1 MANTV
6 AIDVKI
12 NALEAAQSLK
22 ELNQGI
28 KDARNQLAGLEVGSA
43 EFNKLAGAIDDAKD
57 RVEEINRGVEQV
69 GLAGK
74 FSAIAKA
81 GAGIAA
87 GFEVA
92 QGAMAL
98 FGSEGEE
105 VEKALQK
112 VQAAMALAQGL
123 SEISEMGKAFGDL
136 KNIGVGAFNA
146 IKTSITSTGIGAVVV
161 AIGLALAAL
170 MTYWDDI
177 KEAVT
182 GVSEAQK
189 KLSKESMEAYET
201 EKKKLQ
207 AIKDS
212 ENILKLQGKTEKEI
226 LQSKI
231 KQIDA
236 EISKGVIAAQNRVAE
251 LKSQIAMEQKWYTF
265 VNWFATVGTE
275 IILLPWRSAAGIV
288 DLIILQWNTVASAL
302 GKDTLKITTL
312 NEQLTKLRETAAQKV
327 TTFLFD
333 PKKTAEDG
341 AKEIQALEDAQKK
354 LLNERAGYQNNIN
367 DIDKK
372 AAEDA
377 KKKAEDAA
385 KLQEELNKELARL
398 RVENI
403 DEQRKADLA
412 KAELDFQNTKKE
424 YETKYKGLQN
434 LNQLL
439 TELENQYLNQKAEIN
454 NKYNIEEDKIEK
466 EKQQKKIDRKIEEI
480 NEERRLIEK
489 DRTLTTKELIDF
501 ENRLYAVKISN
512 TKLTNQEIE
521 KIELEHK
528 QNLKNIEDNRIKNE
542 IATIE
547 NNYNRIKSIREIKI
561 QDEIDLENNKY
572 AVLITNTLLN
582 QQELEK
588 LEIDHAVKL
597 KELKDKQDKED
608 QERRKKNAEFA
619 LNTTQTALQTTSD
632 LIGAFAGKSEQ
643 AQKKAFEQQKALSI
657 ASAIISTYQNAVTA
671 YQSQFLPLPDPTS
684 PIRGAIAATVAVATG
699 IANIRKIEQ
708 TTFQSKETPSGG
720 AAGGGGGGGSFAPNL
735 SAPVGNTSTN
745 LASIGFGQDQQPEPV
760 KVFVTETDISSS
772 QKNVQKIEQKA
783 SIE

>member
-57 RVEEINRGVEQV
+57 KVEEINRGVEQV

-98 FGSEGEE
+98 FGSEGKE
-105 VEKALQK
+105 VEEAMKK

-146 IKTSITSTGIGAVVV
+146 IKASITSTGIGAVVV

-182 GVSEAQK
+182 GVSEEQK
-189 KLSKESMEAYET
+189 KLSKQSMEAYET

-226 LQSKI
+226 LESKI

-288 DLIILQWNTVASAL
+288 DLIILQWNTVAGAL

-439 TELENQYLNQKAEIN
+439 TELENQYLNQKSEIN

-512 TKLTNQEIE
+512 TKLSNQEIE

-588 LEIDHAVKL
+588 LEVDHAVKL

-708 TTFQSKETPSGG
+708 TTFQSKETPSGS
-720 AAGGGGGGGSFAPNL
+720 GGGGGGGSFAPNL

-745 LASIGFGQDQQPEPV
+745 LASIGFGQEQTAEPV